1 MKTKIS
7 VIPAGESEFRV
18 TVSEGATQ
26 SSHRVTVQPKDY
38 ERIAAGK
45 VDGAGLVKMAFE
57 FLLEHEPKESILRE
71 FDLMVIVRY
80 FPSFEREIASRLG
93 QRC

>member
-26 SSHRVTVQPKDY
+26 SSHRVTVQAKDY